1 MGDKP
6 KITRTEWAELQ
17 VEELLS
23 VPFVSE
29 FVFRSPK
36 HHDPDEK
43 EVIDHLIIHG
53 GKCILLSQKA
63 QEEPDKR
70 TTERNELWVLKN
82 IQNALKPIRGVI
94 RNPDDRPKWCEHPR
108 RGRIEF
114 DSIPPIIHG
123 IALAETWR
131 PVDLS
136 SAASDLPLEHMGV
149 PVTYLSINDFLNLA
163 VQLRTVPELLE
174 YLNARRTLP
183 EASLHRLGDEWTLFE
198 FYLLNGGSFSG
209 CTGHDDARQKLDTK
223 ADAVAQALERN
234 AESRFYSSLL
244 EYVADCLAV
253 RDPDYAQGLSD
264 HLLALFDPDE
274 ARKNYILLQEILAD
288 LRLRER
294 AELGRAFHSVS
305 ERVAEQG
312 DGLSFQA
319 SHIDG
324 KDRVFLFVAARNRA
338 KAQISEAIH
347 TLAGAAM
354 VYFQKSSCLVIVDR
368 DGKHYDL
375 ALSRP
380 DYQPTADD
388 ESAAQKYFGPL
399 RIRSVDVSRL

>member
-1 MGDKP
+1 MERP

-23 VPFVSE
+23 IPFVSE

-36 HHDPDEK
+36 HNDPDEK
-43 EVIDHLIIHG
+43 EVIDHLVIHG
-53 GKCILLSQKA
+53 GQCILLSQKA

-70 TTERNELWVLKN
+70 TPERNDLWVLKN

-108 RGRIEF
+108 RGRVKF
-114 DSIPPIIHG
+114 DSIPSIIHG

-136 SAASDLPLEHMGV
+136 SAAADLPLEYMGI
-149 PVTYLSINDFLNLA
+149 PLTYLSINDFLNLA

-174 YLNARRTLP
+174 YLSARRTLP
-183 EASLHRLGDEWTLFE
+183 DASLRRVGDEWTLFE
-198 FYLLNGGSFSG
+198 FYLLNGCSFTG
-209 CTGHDDARQKLDTK
+209 CTGHDDARQKSLAS
-223 ADAVAQALERN
+223 ADAVAEALERN
-234 AESRFYSSLL
+234 AEHRFYSSLL

-253 RDPDYAQGLSD
+253 RDPDYAQGLNE
-264 HLLALFDPDE
+264 HLLALFDPDGE
-274 ARKNYILLQEILAD
+274 RKNYILLQEILVD

-305 ERVAEQG
+305 ERVSEQG

-319 SHIDG
+319 SHSDD
-324 KDRVFLFVAARNRA
+324 KDRVFLFVAARNRS
-338 KAQISEAIH
+338 KAEISEAIH
-347 TLAGAAM
+347 TLTGAAM
-354 VYFQKSSCLVIVDR
+354 AHFRKGSCLVIVDR
-368 DGKHYDL
+368 DGKHFDL
-375 ALSRP
+375 ALTRP

-388 ESAAQKYFGPL
+388 EGAGRKYFGHL
-399 RIRSVDVSRL
+399 RMRSVDVSRL

>member
-1 MGDKP
+1 MERP

-23 VPFVSE
+23 IPFVSE

-36 HHDPDEK
+36 HNDPDEK
-43 EVIDHLIIHG
+43 EVIDHLVIHG
-53 GKCILLSQKA
+53 DKCILLSQKA

-70 TTERNELWVLKN
+70 TAERNDLWVLKN
-82 IQNALKPIRGVI
+82 MQNALKPIRGVI

-108 RGRIEF
+108 RGRVEF
-114 DSIPPIIHG
+114 DSIPSIIHG

-136 SAASDLPLEHMGV
+136 SAAAELPLEYMGV
-149 PVTYLSINDFLNLA
+149 PLTYLSINDFLNLA

-174 YLNARRTLP
+174 YLSARRTLP
-183 EASLHRLGDEWTLFE
+183 EASLRRLGDEWTLYE
-198 FYLLNGGSFSG
+198 FYLLNGSSFIG
-209 CTGHDDARQKLDTK
+209 CTGHEDAGQKSLAS
-223 ADAVAQALERN
+223 ADAVAEALERN
-234 AESRFYSSLL
+234 AEHRCYSGLL

-253 RDPDYAQGLSD
+253 RDPDYAQGLNE
-264 HLLALFDPDE
+264 HLLALFDPDGE
-274 ARKNYILLQEILAD
+274 RKNYILLQEILVD
-288 LRLRER
+288 MRLRER

-305 ERVAEQG
+305 ERVSGQG

-324 KDRVFLFVAARNRA
+324 KDRVFLFVAARNRS
-338 KAQISEAIH
+338 KAEISEAIH
-347 TLAGAAM
+347 TLTGAAM
-354 VYFQKSSCLVIVDR
+354 AHFEKGSCLVIVDR

-375 ALSRP
+375 ALTRP

-388 ESAAQKYFGPL
+388 ESAGRKYFGNL
-399 RIRSVDVSRL
+399 RMRSVDVSVL

>member
-1 MGDKP
+1 MERP

-17 VEELLS
+17 VEKLLS
-23 VPFVSE
+23 IPFVSE

-36 HHDPDEK
+36 HNDPDEK
-43 EVIDHLIIHG
+43 EVIDHLLIHG
-53 GKCILLSQKA
+53 GRCILLSQKA

-70 TTERNELWVLKN
+70 TPERNELWVLKN
-82 IQNALKPIRGVI
+82 IQNALRPIRGVI

-114 DSIPPIIHG
+114 DCIPSIIHG

-136 SAASDLPLEHMGV
+136 PAASDLPLEYMGI
-149 PVTYLSINDFLNLA
+149 PLTYLSINDFLNLA

-174 YLNARRTLP
+174 YLSARRTLP
-183 EASLHRLGDEWTLFE
+183 EVSLRRVGDEWTLFE
-198 FYLLNGGSFSG
+198 FYLLNSGSFTG
-209 CTGHDDARQKLDTK
+209 CTGHDDAKQKLLAN
-223 ADAVAQALERN
+223 ADAVTEALERN
-234 AESRFYSSLL
+234 SEHRFYSSLL

-253 RDPDYAQGLSD
+253 RDPDYAQGLSED
-264 HLLALFDPDE
+264 LLALFDPDGE
-274 ARKNYILLQEILAD
+274 RKNYILLQEILVD

-294 AELGRAFHSVS
+294 AELGRAFHSVT
-305 ERVAEQG
+305 ERVCEQG

-324 KDRVFLFVAARNRA
+324 KDRVFLFVAARNRS
-338 KAQISEAIH
+338 KTQMSEAVH
-347 TLAGAAM
+347 TLAGAAIAH
-354 VYFQKSSCLVIVDR
+354 FRKSSCLVIVDR

-375 ALSRP
+375 ALTRP

-388 ESAAQKYFGPL
+388 EDAGRKYFGHL
-399 RIRSVDVSRL
+399 RMRSVDVSGL

>member
-1 MGDKP
+1 MERP

-36 HHDPDEK
+36 HNDPDEK
-43 EVIDHLIIHG
+43 EVIDHLVIHG
-53 GKCILLSQKA
+53 GRCILLSQKA
-63 QEEPDKR
+63 QEQPDKR
-70 TTERNELWVLKN
+70 TPERNELWVLKN

-108 RGRIEF
+108 RGRVEF
-114 DSIPPIIHG
+114 DSIPSIIHG
-123 IALAETWR
+123 LALAETWR

-136 SAASDLPLEHMGV
+136 STAADLPLEYMGI
-149 PVTYLSINDFLNLA
+149 PLSYLSINDFLNLA

-174 YLNARRTLP
+174 YLSARRALP
-183 EASLHRLGDEWTLFE
+183 EASLRRVGGEWILFE
-198 FYLLNGGSFSG
+198 FYLLNGGSFIG
-209 CTGHDDARQKLDTK
+209 CTGHDDARQKLEAN
-223 ADAVAQALERN
+223 ADAVLEALERN
-234 AESRFYSSLL
+234 AEHRFYSGLL

-253 RDPDYAQGLSD
+253 RDPDYARGLSE
-264 HLLALFDPDE
+264 HLLALFDPDGE
-274 ARKNYILLQEILAD
+274 RKNYILLQEILVD

-305 ERVAEQG
+305 ESVAEQG
-312 DGLSFQA
+312 DGLSFQG

-324 KDRVFLFVAARNRA
+324 KDRAFLFVAARNRS
-338 KAQISEAIH
+338 KIEISEAIH
-347 TLAGAAM
+347 TLSRAAM
-354 VYFQKSSCLVIVDR
+354 AHFRKSSCLVIVDR

-375 ALSRP
+375 ALTRP

-388 ESAAQKYFGPL
+388 EDAGRKYFGHL
-399 RIRSVDVSRL
+399 RMRSVDVSSL

>member
-1 MGDKP
+1 MERP

-36 HHDPDEK
+36 HNDPDEK
-43 EVIDHLIIHG
+43 EVIDHLLIHG
-53 GKCILLSQKA
+53 GQCILLSQKA

-70 TTERNELWVLKN
+70 TPERNELWVLKN

-108 RGRIEF
+108 RGRVKF
-114 DSIPPIIHG
+114 DSIPSIIHG

-136 SAASDLPLEHMGV
+136 SAAADLPLEYMGI
-149 PVTYLSINDFLNLA
+149 PLTYLSINDFLNLA

-174 YLNARRTLP
+174 YLSARRTLP
-183 EASLHRLGDEWTLFE
+183 EASLRRVGDEWTLFE
-198 FYLLNGGSFSG
+198 FYLLNGGSFAG
-209 CTGHDDARQKLDTK
+209 CTGHDDARQKTLAS
-223 ADAVAQALERN
+223 ADAVVEALERN
-234 AESRFYSSLL
+234 AEHRFYSGLL

-253 RDPDYAQGLSD
+253 RDPDYAQGLSE
-264 HLLALFDPDE
+264 HVLALFDPDGE
-274 ARKNYILLQEILAD
+274 RKNYILLQEILVD

-294 AELGRAFHSVS
+294 AELGRAFHSVT
-305 ERVAEQG
+305 ERVSAQG

-319 SHIDG
+319 SHTDG
-324 KDRVFLFVAARNRA
+324 KDRVFLFVAARDRS
-338 KAQISEAIH
+338 KTEISEAIH

-354 VYFQKSSCLVIVDR
+354 AHFRKGSCLVIVDR

-375 ALSRP
+375 ALTRP
-380 DYQPTADD
+380 DYKPTVED
-388 ESAAQKYFGPL
+388 EAAGQKHFAHL

>member
-1 MGDKP
+1 
-6 KITRTEWAELQ
+6 
-17 VEELLS
+17 
-23 VPFVSE
+23 
-29 FVFRSPK
+29 
-36 HHDPDEK
+36 
-43 EVIDHLIIHG
+43 
-53 GKCILLSQKA
+53 
-63 QEEPDKR
+63 
-70 TTERNELWVLKN
+70 
-82 IQNALKPIRGVI
+82 
-94 RNPDDRPKWCEHPR
+94 
-108 RGRIEF
+108 
-114 DSIPPIIHG
+114 
-123 IALAETWR
+123 
-131 PVDLS
+131 
-136 SAASDLPLEHMGV
+136 MGV
-149 PVTYLSINDFLNLA
+149 PVSYLSINDFLNLA

-174 YLNARRTLP
+174 YLNARRSLP
-183 EASLHRLGDEWTLFE
+183 EAALRRMGDEWSLFE
-198 FYLLNGGSFSG
+198 FYLLNGGDFTG
-209 CTGHDDARQKLDTK
+209 CSGHDDARQKLAAN
-223 ADAVAQALERN
+223 ADAVAEALERN
-234 AESRFYSSLL
+234 AEHRFYSGLL

-264 HLLALFDPDE
+264 DLVALFDPDG
-274 ARKNYILLQEILAD
+274 ARKNYILLQEILVD

-324 KDRVFLFVAARNRA
+324 KDRVFLFVAARNRT

-354 VYFQKSSCLVIVDR
+354 AHFRKSSCLAIVDR

-380 DYQPTADD
+380 DYQLTADD
-388 ESAAQKYFGPL
+388 ESAAQKHFGHL